1 MASKVN
7 SFSFLFALSC
17 WAIFLLSAFN
27 QSFSE
32 FLTNLFTINRLAIV
46 LVLTV
51 VSLIL
56 NTISF
61 GGMNNWM
68 SGIRSMVTV
77 ILNMS
82 LLAVLVFVIT
92 VGHLLG

>member
-7 SFSFLFALSC
+7 SFSFFFALSC
-17 WAIFLLSAFN
+17 WVIFLLSAFN

-32 FLTNLFTINRLAIV
+32 FLTNLFTINCLAIV

-56 NTISF
+56 NTIGF